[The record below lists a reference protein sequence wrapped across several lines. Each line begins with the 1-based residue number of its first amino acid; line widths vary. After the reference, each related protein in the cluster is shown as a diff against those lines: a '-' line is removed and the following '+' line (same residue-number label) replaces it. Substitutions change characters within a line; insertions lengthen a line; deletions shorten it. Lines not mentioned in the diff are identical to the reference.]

1 MHVTEEGQ
9 MEPITVT
16 YLCAFVLGTSLIILL
31 RSYIRRHM
39 LGTFKYDNSGETYR
53 CRFELDNIDDLENVR
68 FAIVKVKEENLGL
81 PGERKSQSQRP
92 L

>member
-1 MHVTEEGQ
+1 
-9 MEPITVT
+9 MEPITVI
-16 YLCAFVLGTSLIILL
+16 YLCGFAFVSGLIILL

-53 CRFELDNIDDLENVR
+53 CRFEFENIDDLENMR

>member
-1 MHVTEEGQ
+1 MDSS
-9 MEPITVT
+9 ILI
-16 YLCAFVLGTSLIILL
+16 YCLCAVIFVIAIVAGY
-31 RSYIRRHM
+31 RFIRRHM

-53 CRFELDNIDDLENVR
+53 CRLEFESIDEVEKLR

-81 PGERKSQSQRP
+81 PGESKSQFRQP